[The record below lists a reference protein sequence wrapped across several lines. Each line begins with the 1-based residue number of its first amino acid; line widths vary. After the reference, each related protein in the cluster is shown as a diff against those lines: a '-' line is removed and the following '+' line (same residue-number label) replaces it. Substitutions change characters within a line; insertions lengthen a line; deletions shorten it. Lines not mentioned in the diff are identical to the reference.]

1 MCEKIDPNVEL
12 ELTNRTKTNAQWR
25 TLNIEVRTYY
35 HDQVFN
41 LSGAQ
46 AGFISDGKKA
56 CLGWGTTPA
65 SPISAVAPRL
75 FVIEKLTALTSAP
88 KLRRCQSCFLAAA
101 SRPRGRIRLK
111 WKKKGGIRLS
121 SAGCTKRLMEIG
133 LRWISNTSAIRKN
146 QSR

>member
-56 CLGWGTTPA
+56 RLGWGTTPA

-101 SRPRGRIRLK
+101 CRPRGRIRLK
-111 WKKKGGIRLS
+111 WKKKVAFAFQARVV
-121 SAGCTKRLMEIG
+121 R
-133 LRWISNTSAIRKN
+133 NV
-146 QSR
+146 